1 MNMYKKVTITLKS
14 NLTFDEIN
22 HLLEDIF
29 YDGSHFDDLEDVDW
43 EIKE

>member
-14 NLTFDEIN
+14 NLTFDAIN
-22 HLLEDIF
+22 NLLEDIF
-29 YDGSHFDDLEDVDW
+29 DDGSHFDDLEDVDW